1 MSILSDPLGTLRT
14 VRAIR
19 VHCLCRK
26 LTDQG
31 LAELEGLCQENCT
44 SDRELHVPESVAAS
58 LRLSEAEDLRR
69 MLNDRAD
76 RQIIL
81 ESAEMERHHRHNP

>member
-1 MSILSDPLGTLRT
+1 MSFLSDPLGILRT
-14 VRAIR
+14 VRAVR

-26 LTDQG
+26 LSDEG

-44 SDRELHVPESVAAS
+44 GSRELKVPESVAGC
-58 LRLSEAEDLRR
+58 LRPSEAEDLRR

-76 RQIIL
+76 RQIVL
-81 ESAEMERHHRHNP
+81 ESAELERHHRHDP